1 MKNLKLIYEHNVKD
15 PICGEPFKFAVI
27 NNKFYIERYDVLKR
41 PYWMNLDKITNGDY
55 RSDCKTSIAWYLYAN
70 YKNPEIPDEL
80 WKLKIDEYTLYQYG
94 LWTHLDH
101 LRDQYYDET
110 ELTFPNKTKES
121 LLLLKDLIENH
132 LGNDFDEPDVELDD
146 EDICCKTILQ
156 EVNKRLES

>member
-1 MKNLKLIYEHNVKD
+1 MKNLKLVYEHNIKD

-41 PYWMNLDKITNGDY
+41 PYWKNLDKITNEDY
-55 RSDCKTSIAWYLYAN
+55 RSDCKTSIAWYLYTN
-70 YKNPEIPDEL
+70 YKNPEILDEL
-80 WKLKIDEYTLYQYG
+80 WKLKFDGDNVPFYQYG
-94 LWTHLDH
+94 MWTHLEH
-101 LRDQYYDET
+101 LRDQYYDKT

-121 LLLLKDLIENH
+121 LLLLKDSIEKRLRRRAH
-132 LGNDFDEPDVELDD
+132 AELDD